1 MGDEMNR
8 VRSALVAIN
17 ICLAGG
23 YTAAQTVPVTHH
35 HTTKVN
41 VIDGAV
47 HPDRIPDA
55 SAYRLFFLALST
67 APNSSYDDKLRQ
79 ASHIGKIGLND
90 QDKQN
95 LISRLA
101 IFSAQYR
108 TFTESWNA
116 AAMTALKNGQPFNAT
131 EFLKQRNALV
141 QSTRNSLA
149 VALSSNGLARLQQ
162 HITAEKS
169 RMKVDAEEAQ

>member
-1 MGDEMNR
+1 MNR
-8 VRSALVAIN
+8 VRSALVVIS

-23 YTAAQTVPVTHH
+23 YTAAQTAPTAHL
-35 HTTKVN
+35 HTAKVN
-41 VIDGAV
+41 VIDGSA
-47 HPDRIPDA
+47 HPERIPDA
-55 SAYRLFFLALST
+55 SAYRLFFLAVSL

-90 QDKQN
+90 QDKEN

-101 IFSAQYR
+101 IFSAEYR
-108 TFTESWNA
+108 TFMGNWNV
-116 AAMTALKNGQPFNAT
+116 AAMTALKNGQQFNAT

-149 VALSSNGLARLQQ
+149 VAISSSGLARLQQ